1 MEFTKLP
8 NSVFQLR
15 NFPNLKS
22 KFNTTKNSMLNSARS
37 MNFENNNSM
46 NSTGFSFDIKKK
58 QLKNIKNKF
67 IFIFKQ

>member
-67 IFIFKQ
+67 IFIFK